1 MSDFSTAILF
11 GLGLSVASN
20 PALALNAATMNEYCQ
35 LEDMP
40 QALRQTLIVID
51 GRVMV
56 PETSEVNAD
65 DANLPWR
72 RFAVS
77 YLDGSQSDIN
87 TRLDPRER
95 VTVVTANA
103 DGSGTTVLFSG
114 CVPTFS
120 VEEAGMMRAE
130 DSSIG
135 KFFGSSWQSR
145 HEDMAKDFSRAA
157 QRGLREVTHQLPP
170 ARPAGEPFADGSL
183 VNSLRRSVTLDP
195 AYGIPRVVLYT
206 DLSQYDFPEG
216 SASEMR
222 MAGFADASNALLDL
236 GRSELQLLSVRD
248 PESKQAHS
256 YLPAFFLGSNADLSY
271 QGPAAGAVP
280 GSHQVVETD
289 VFSGAVNY
297 GDAGSY
303 PVMMRLVRDINGS
316 VSNAW
321 IEETRVTQ
329 RTVPF
334 TGQLSCSDGECSF
347 TQSREF
353 ARIWAADP
361 TSDTP
366 SCGEKMP
373 FLGLQMLQFTTDGKT
388 LKGTISDS
396 LCFPEGMDDGLT
408 FELQRA
414 QNGRW

>member
-1 MSDFSTAILF
+1 MSDLPIAVAL
-11 GLGLSVASN
+11 GLGLAVLSG
-20 PALALNAATMNEYCQ
+20 PAFALNAATVDEYCQ

-40 QALRQTLIVID
+40 RALRQTLVVID
-51 GRVMV
+51 GRLMV
-56 PETSEVNAD
+56 PETPDADPD
-65 DANLPWR
+65 DANLSWR
-72 RFAVS
+72 RFAVG
-77 YLDGSQSDIN
+77 YLDASQRDIN

-95 VTVVTANA
+95 VTVVAANA

-120 VEEAGMMRAE
+120 VEEADAMRAG

-170 ARPAGEPFADGSL
+170 AKPAGEPFADGSL
-183 VNSLRRSVTLDP
+183 VSSLRRSVTLDP
-195 AYGIPRVVLYT
+195 AYGIPRIVLYT

-216 SASEMR
+216 PAPEMR
-222 MAGFADASNALLDL
+222 KAGFADARKALLDL
-236 GRSELQLLSVRD
+236 GRSELQLLSVHD
-248 PESKQAHS
+248 AESRQAGS

-280 GSHQVVETD
+280 GAHQTVQTD
-289 VFSGAVNY
+289 LFTGAINY
-297 GDAGSY
+297 GAAGSY
-303 PVMMRLVRDINGS
+303 PVRMRLVRDINGA

-321 IEETRVTQ
+321 IEETRTTQ
-329 RTVPF
+329 RIVPF
-334 TGQLSCSDGECSF
+334 TGQLSCSDKECSF

-361 TSDTP
+361 ASDTSP
-366 SCGEKMP
+366 CGEKMP
-373 FLGLQMLQFTTDGKT
+373 FLGLQMLQFTTDGET
-388 LKGTISDS
+388 LRGTISDS

-408 FELQRA
+408 FELQRV